1 MGPGFGMVYGD
12 ELRAQK
18 PWFEGAQKSK
28 RKTRREDA
36 TVRTYHRISD
46 PLLRRVSDESLTQSL
61 KVATSKV
68 IDSGRSKVS
77 DLTTLHRNIKKKKKL
92 SGL

>member
-18 PWFEGAQKSK
+18 TWFEGAQKSK

-46 PLLRRVSDESLTQSL
+46 PLLRRVSDESL
-61 KVATSKV
+61 KVATSK
-68 IDSGRSKVS
+68 S
-77 DLTTLHRNIKKKKKL
+77 LTRVDQKSVT
-92 SGL
+92 